1 MDTCIIQMCP
11 WQVTIFCLLFGQKVT
26 LYFYGYDLLLY
37 IDMLTTVGD
46 LNTNYMVVLKSMKIY
61 SW

>member
-11 WQVTIFCLLFGQKVT
+11 WQVTIFCLLSGQEVA

-37 IDMLTTVGD
+37 IDMLTTVSD
-46 LNTNYMVVLKSMKIY
+46 LKTNYMVIFKFMKIY